1 MQFKTKDLNRQFSK
15 EDRQMVNKHMK
26 RCLASLIIREMQI
39 RITMIYY
46 LTIIRIS
53 IDTYIKREI
62 RTLVHSWNVKRFGSY
77 GKTVQR
83 FLKNLKIKLSDD
95 PLKSPFWV
103 LSKRIQNRILK
114 RYLYT
119 HLFTVGFFTIVKRQK
134 QPKCRSRGERIKK
147 IWHIHAMELLCSL

>member
-1 MQFKTKDLNRQFSK
+1 MMQFKTKDLNRQFSK

-77 GKTVQR
+77 GKTV
-83 FLKNLKIKLSDD
+83 
-95 PLKSPFWV
+95 
-103 LSKRIQNRILK
+103 
-114 RYLYT
+114 
-119 HLFTVGFFTIVKRQK
+119 
-134 QPKCRSRGERIKK
+134 
-147 IWHIHAMELLCSL
+147 